1 MVIFA
6 PCLWTPGHPPGTPME
21 TIDFRIREKL
31 FKHQYGGSP
40 YNVAL
45 FLIFAR
51 NTSTVRTNLT
61 NKRGTQDAG
70 NGISGIQISK
80 IFWGRMPPDPVR
92 LWKTPTPSKKSAFQ

>member
-61 NKRGTQDAG
+61 NFKNFLGENA
-70 NGISGIQISK
+70 SGP
-80 IFWGRMPPDPVR
+80 RPPLENPYP
-92 LWKTPTPSKKSAFQ
+92 L

>member
-1 MVIFA
+1 VNTTYYI
-6 PCLWTPGHPPGTPME
+6 E
-21 TIDFRIREKL
+21 TIDFQIREKI

-61 NKRGTQDAG
+61 NKCNAQNAG
-70 NGISGIQISK
+70 NGISGLQNFLGENASGPSI
-80 IFWGRMPPDPVR
+80 PVNH
-92 LWKTPTPSKKSAFQ
+92 PSKPTLITLNV